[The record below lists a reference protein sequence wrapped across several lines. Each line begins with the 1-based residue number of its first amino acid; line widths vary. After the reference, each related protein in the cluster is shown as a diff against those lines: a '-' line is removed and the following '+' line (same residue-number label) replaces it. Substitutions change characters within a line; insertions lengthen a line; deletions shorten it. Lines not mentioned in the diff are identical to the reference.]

1 MFAFD
6 VLQVTLNLNRFA
18 IVLGFFRFVVV
29 ALAVVMPVVLLV
41 IAVKSVNK
49 RKKKS
54 AFVCVVSLVVSFVF
68 AYIVFADIKVPARV
82 DIESIKTYHE
92 TLLSTESG
100 YYEFDTGYIDG
111 SMRVSDLNDDY
122 TPVLDYATD
131 YKKYKSHEI
140 DEYTKCYISPVIC
153 DKDDRLSHL
162 WEPLGSYGTIVIE
175 SKDKLIEIKY
185 NYINSGVADI
195 LWPISNPQ
203 IFYRPQI
210 DVGDIVKDL
219 GFENKLSTT
228 KMSYTTEINDF
239 CVDFKIEYGALYL
252 KGESVDCFF
261 EDASSLNADQWNKL
275 PVKEKIIHVSSC
287 GGTVL
292 YLTDDGKVYGL
303 GNTEGILAEYDP
315 NNPIQ
320 YITTPK
326 FLFEDCKYV
335 SVGSKFAVFLKND
348 NTLWFLGES
357 KNGQSTKVSDRI
369 GEPVQIADNVY
380 FAEAFGYT
388 CGWIDEHQQL
398 HLCGD
403 NSYGQIGNG
412 KKGNGYP
419 TTYEAIVSTPY
430 IALRNCVSFT
440 SEDGKSVV
448 AVRTDGAKYA
458 WGGEYGPKPEN
469 IE

>member
-1 MFAFD
+1 MKN
-6 VLQVTLNLNRFA
+6 TKHR
-18 IVLGFFRFVVV
+18 
-29 ALAVVMPVVLLV
+29 LLFPLLL
-41 IAVKSVNK
+41 IIL
-49 RKKKS
+49 
-54 AFVCVVSLVVSFVF
+54 SLCCSCSFEPTE
-68 AYIVFADIKVPARV
+68 AV
-82 DIESIKTYHE
+82 DI
-92 TLLSTESG
+92 
-100 YYEFDTGYIDG
+100 
-111 SMRVSDLNDDY
+111 
-122 TPVLDYATD
+122 
-131 YKKYKSHEI
+131 
-140 DEYTKCYISPVIC
+140 
-153 DKDDRLSHL
+153 
-162 WEPLGSYGTIVIE
+162 IE
-175 SKDKLIEIKY
+175 SEITY
-185 NYINSGVADI
+185 NTY
-195 LWPISNPQ
+195 
-203 IFYRPQI
+203 
-210 DVGDIVKDL
+210 
-219 GFENKLSTT
+219 
-228 KMSYTTEINDF
+228 INDF
-239 CVDFKIEYGALYL
+239 GVDFKIEDGALYL
-252 KGESVDCFF
+252 KGENIDCFF
-261 EDASSLNADQWNKL
+261 EDASSLKPNQWNKL

-287 GGTVL
+287 GGAVL

>member
-1 MFAFD
+1 MVSFD
-6 VLQVTLNLNRFA
+6 ILQTTLNVSMFEIA
-18 IVLGFFRFVVV
+18 LGFFRFIVVI
-29 ALAVVMPVVLLV
+29 LAIVMPMVLLV
-41 IAVKSVNK
+41 LMAKSINK

-54 AFVCVVSLVVSFVF
+54 VFICVISLVLSIVF
-68 AYIVFADIKVPARV
+68 AYIVFTDIKLPARV

-153 DKDDRLSHL
+153 YKDDRLSHL

-203 IFYRPQI
+203 TFYRPEI
-210 DVGDIVKDL
+210 DFGDLVTTL

-228 KMSYTTEINDF
+228 KMRYTNEISDF
-239 CVDFKIEYGALYL
+239 GVDFKVEDGALYL
-252 KGESVDCFF
+252 KGENIDYFF
-261 EDASSLNADQWNKL
+261 EDASSLNPNQWNKL
-275 PVKEKIIHVSSC
+275 TFKEKIIHISAC
-287 GGTVL
+287 GGTLL
-292 YLTDDGKVYGL
+292 YLTDEGDVYGL
-303 GNTEGILAEYDP
+303 GNTEGIFSEYDP

-320 YITTPK
+320 YITTPEI
-326 FLFEDCKYV
+326 LFEDCKYV
-335 SVGSKFAVFLKND
+335 SVGSKFAIFLKND

-357 KNGQSTKVSDRI
+357 KNGQSTKIADRI
-369 GEPVQIADNVY
+369 GEPLKIADNVY

-419 TTYEAIVSTPY
+419 TTYESIVTTPY
-430 IALRNCVSFT
+430 IALRNCANFT
-440 SEDGKSVV
+440 SADGESVI
-448 AVRTDGAKYA
+448 ALRTDGTKYA
-458 WGGEYGPKPEN
+458 WGGEYGPAPKN
-469 IE
+469 IG

>member
-49 RKKKS
+49 RKKKN
-54 AFVCVVSLVVSFVF
+54 VCVCVIGLTLSLVF
-68 AYIVFADIKVPARV
+68 AYLVFADIKVPARV
-82 DIESIKTYHE
+82 NVESIKTHQE

-100 YYEFDTGYIDG
+100 YYEFDGKIING
-111 SMRVSDLNDDY
+111 SMRVSDLSGNSV
-122 TPVLDYATD
+122 PELDYAVD
-131 YKKYKSHEI
+131 YKKHKAYEI
-140 DEYTKCYISPVIC
+140 DESTMCYVTSVVC
-153 DKDDRLSHL
+153 DKDDRISHL
-162 WEPLGSYGTIVIE
+162 CEPLSSYGTIVIE
-175 SKDKLIEIKY
+175 SEEKLIEIRY
-185 NYINSGVADI
+185 YYINSGVVDI

-203 IFYRPQI
+203 TFYRPQI

-239 CVDFKIEYGALYL
+239 GVAFKIEDGALYL

-419 TTYEAIVSTPY
+419 TTYEAIVSAPY

-448 AVRTDGAKYA
+448 AVRTDGTKFA

-469 IE
+469 IG